1 MIVTLVFHQYI
12 YMPWLLIM
20 KKKESVKFL
29 LCFYYSHLFSVE
41 NIAKIEHT

>member
-20 KKKESVKFL
+20 KKKGE
-29 LCFYYSHLFSVE
+29 C
-41 NIAKIEHT
+41 